1 MTKAHKDSNFHVNK
15 LQSERKNL
23 MRKAEHKMSTAI
35 QNTFVQVKGL
45 HTPLP
50 FTLCTCINGLGPRC
64 WLLLFPSNHCGNT
77 VGSGCGG
84 EKPLH
89 SAAATDKPL
98 GRLVLKEQRTK

>member
-64 WLLLFPSNHCGNT
+64 
-77 VGSGCGG
+77 
-84 EKPLH
+84 
-89 SAAATDKPL
+89 
-98 GRLVLKEQRTK
+98 